1 MIHFMEET
9 HLNKKTRTI
18 TDLKTKQILDGVKSK
33 LELTNSQLQAEGD
46 DSVQSNAYTEE
57 EINTV
62 MLETKPLIMLC
73 FLFSASFIVNG
84 KRYGFGRLFDNG
96 YLSSSTAPRHTS
108 KLLEEIQTLKDRDLE
123 KDRQFK
129 YLMECKYA
137 TSSSSNN
144 LHKFNHRVIRQF
156 RMRRRRRRTRA

>member
-62 MLETKPLIMLC
+62 MLEQV
-73 FLFSASFIVNG
+73 S
-84 KRYGFGRLFDNG
+84 
-96 YLSSSTAPRHTS
+96 
-108 KLLEEIQTLKDRDLE
+108 
-123 KDRQFK
+123 
-129 YLMECKYA
+129 
-137 TSSSSNN
+137 
-144 LHKFNHRVIRQF
+144 
-156 RMRRRRRRTRA
+156 